1 MQEYLRLENTKT
13 EQNEGNLNAVL
24 ATEKYDLTNLFSPDV
39 ERQQFYEQI
48 KMVSAPKNLQN
59 DFYYKETKKAVE

>member
-48 KMVSAPKNLQN
+48 KMVSDRKNLQN